1 MKKLLLTLA
10 ACALAARA
18 GAGVVVT
25 SALDRTRV
33 AADDQLVLSV
43 TVTGDQASVPE
54 PKLPPIEA
62 FSIYDSGRSQS
73 ISIVNGHI
81 ASSVVYT
88 YVLSPRSVGHF
99 RIPPIGTDGAAQ
111 ASTPLDVDV
120 VKPGAKIAPDAAAP
134 AAAAAPDENAPA
146 AGDPSDTNAAAAPT
160 DARTGRTPAA
170 MVVATLDKSR
180 AVVNEQVTLTV
191 RFLYSQEAQLLG
203 NQQYEAPDLTGFL
216 SMDLPPV
223 RNGTT
228 IIHGRPYA
236 YSEIKTALFPIQS
249 GRLKIGSAAVHAQVA
264 RPGGDPF
271 AAGFFNSFFAN
282 PQAVVLHSDPLTL
295 RVDPPPPG
303 KPADFTGVVGRLA
316 ARASVDR
323 ADVKAGEAVTLT
335 VDVSGSGNVQSI
347 PEPPKPDLPALRF
360 FDTESS
366 ATTDKAGDR
375 ISGRKTF
382 RTVLVARVSGDVS
395 LPSFRFSYYD
405 PQSKAYAVAA
415 TSPISLHVAPGAPGA
430 VPAAPSPA
438 QSAPGVTAFGE
449 DVRYLKTAPQRDPI
463 SAALVAF
470 ADLGPWHAL
479 PFAALALAALF
490 DWRRRAADSD
500 PRGRRFRDARRRA
513 EQRLKAA
520 SALPDAQ
527 AADAAAHVDEA
538 LAAFVADK
546 LDVPSAGLTL
556 KTALDGLKSLR
567 RPPAEPTLARL
578 SAAWEEADLRR
589 FAPGGVDGSDAR
601 RFAGEIADLI
611 RTLDQE
617 IGR

>member
-1 MKKLLLTLA
+1 MKKTALALT
-10 ACALAARA
+10 ACAFAARA
-18 GAGVVVT
+18 WAGVFVT
-25 SALDRTRV
+25 SALDRARV
-33 AADDQLVLSV
+33 ATDDQLVLSV

-62 FSIYDSGRSQS
+62 FSVYDSGRSQS
-73 ISIVNGHI
+73 ISIVNGHV

-88 YVLSPRSVGHF
+88 YVLTPRSVGRF
-99 RIPPIGTDGAAQ
+99 RIPPIGADGAAQ
-111 ASTPLDVDV
+111 ASAPIDVEV
-120 VKPGAKIAPDAAAP
+120 VKPGVKTAPAPDAS
-134 AAAAAPDENAPA
+134 AAPDEYGPPSADQANSDSQEAPA
-146 AGDPSDTNAAAAPT
+146 
-160 DARTGRTPAA
+160 DAQTGRTPAA

-180 AVVNEQVTLTV
+180 ATVNEQVTLTV

-203 NQQYEAPDLTGFL
+203 NQQYEAPNLTGFL
-216 SMDLPPV
+216 SVDLPPV

-228 IIHGRPYA
+228 VIGGRPYA

-249 GRLKIGSAAVHAQVA
+249 GRLKIGPASVHAQVA

-303 KPADFTGVVGRLA
+303 KPADFTGVVGKLS

-335 VDVSGSGNVQSI
+335 VEVSGSGNVQSI
-347 PEPPKPDLPALRF
+347 PEPAKPDVPALRF

-366 ATTDKAGDR
+366 VTTDKAGDR
-375 ISGRKTF
+375 ITGRKTF
-382 RTVLVARVSGDVS
+382 RTVVVPRVSGDAQ
-395 LPSFRFSYYD
+395 LPSFRFPYYD
-405 PQSKAYAVAA
+405 PQSKAFAVAA
-415 TSPISLHVAPGAPGA
+415 TAPISLRVAPGAPGA
-430 VPAAPSPA
+430 ASAMPGPTAA
-438 QSAPGVTAFGE
+438 APGVTAFGE
-449 DVRYLKTAPQRDPI
+449 DVRYLKTAPEQDPF
-463 SAALVAF
+463 SASLVSF
-470 ADLGPWHAL
+470 ADLGPWHAA
-479 PFAALALAALF
+479 PFAALLVAALF
-490 DWRRRAADSD
+490 DWRRRAADAD

-513 EQRLKAA
+513 EERLKAA
-520 SALPDAQ
+520 SSLSDAK

-601 RFAGEIADLI
+601 RFADEIADLI